1 MKNTHFLSTELTL
14 QPFETKRIHYFHLQY
29 VLVNMNLYIKLNYF
43 KKNHQI

>member
-14 QPFETKRIHYFHLQY
+14 QPFETKCINNFHLQY

-43 KKNHQI
+43 KKNYQI